1 MNKFLFENL
10 VKGVEEREGFSATPY
25 QDSLGVWTI
34 GHGITNLTER
44 QSDLIVRDKLQEL
57 IGVVEEYAKNKNVSL
72 DEFRLTILVE
82 MAYQLGFEGLKKF
95 KKMWAALADM
105 DYEKAS
111 KEMLDSKWAK
121 QTNVRARYL
130 AKKMLMGG

>member
-82 MAYQLGFEGLKKF
+82 MAYQLGFAGLKKF

>member
-72 DEFRLTILVE
+72 DEFRLMILVE
-82 MAYQLGFEGLKKF
+82 MAYQLGFAGLKKF